1 MYCLAPE
8 LTVKNYA
15 KHCFNYDRTLK
26 KVLETTYVVRPLTLV
41 VTLDSE
47 SQKL

>member
-1 MYCLAPE
+1 MQ
-8 LTVKNYA
+8 A
-15 KHCFNYDRTLK
+15 KIMQNTALITTGLK